1 VLITSK
7 RLLREIRVALAISEK
22 DIRIYYV
29 KFPSLVFG
37 ILFPCSLFLSFVIG
51 RKISVHSAIP
61 ILVAQTLFFASSTI
75 GPVTI
80 PLERRI
86 KTFDRFFAAPVSL
99 ITVLL
104 GKTFAGFLYG
114 LLISIIPIIVGFFF
128 FNSLISDFAALLA
141 GMVLSALCFATMGI
155 MFASIPGQ
163 NPGQVMMPLNF
174 VRLPLLFIS
183 GIFIPIK
190 DLPSW
195 AQIISFFSPL
205 THTIELL
212 RKGLGETTTFHP
224 LVNVGILVLY
234 LSLFLY
240 IGIRF
245 HIINQMRE

>member
-1 VLITSK
+1 
-7 RLLREIRVALAISEK
+7 LAISEK

-51 RKISVHSAIP
+51 RKISAHSAIP

-205 THTIELL
+205 THTIELI
-212 RKGLGETTTFHP
+212 RKGLGETTAFHP